1 MVTYGY
7 AYSMLSIRLCE
18 LPGLFRESE
27 YFRSFDLRLEEAPS
41 PSRNSAASFHL
52 ESDGNPPICEHP
64 IDQTVNVPADCTRID
79 PILAN
84 VRDMEHMLRTMLFWG
99 FDRTPES
106 VWSVWTNICQH
117 YPITQMAK
125 LGKNVPNLEK
135 SAVFRELIA
144 IRELKTMLKII
155 AKHRYY
161 VGDTQ
166 YISIWAMNLVHCSIC
181 IIVCAGVRLFDYL
194 ATAYTFTITEQIRD
208 IAANPI
214 HHDRYHYSWNQGTI
228 HAYCRGTP

>member
-1 MVTYGY
+1 
-7 AYSMLSIRLCE
+7 MLSIRLCE

-27 YFRSFDLRLEEAPS
+27 YFRSFDLRIEDTSSLS
-41 PSRNSAASFHL
+41 DASFHL
-52 ESDGNPPICEHP
+52 DADGNPPICEH
-64 IDQTVNVPADCTRID
+64 QTVAVPADCTRID

-84 VRDMEHMLRTMLFWG
+84 IRDLEHMLRTMLFWG
-99 FDRTPES
+99 FDRTPEP
-106 VWSVWTNICQH
+106 VWSVWTSICQH

-161 VGDTQ
+161 VGSTQ
-166 YISIWAMNLVHCSIC
+166 YTSTWAMVSVHRSIRS
-181 IIVCAGVRLFDYL
+181 IVCAGVRLFDYL
-194 ATAYTFTITEQIRD
+194 ATTYKFSITEKIRN

-214 HHDRYHYSWNQGTI
+214 NCDKYSYSWRNDTI
-228 HAYCRGTP
+228 DANAHKF